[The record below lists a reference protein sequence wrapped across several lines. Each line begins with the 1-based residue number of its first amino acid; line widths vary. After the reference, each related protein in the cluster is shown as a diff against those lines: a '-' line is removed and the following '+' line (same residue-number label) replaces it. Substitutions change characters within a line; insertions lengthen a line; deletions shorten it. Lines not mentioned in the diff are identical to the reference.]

1 MLVISPKQ
9 PLLFPVQPLSDKKQ
23 RYPGVLGSDTLKKVP
38 IYLQLFYFL
47 INVPFFREILSVSAD
62 SYRFPR
68 ILIGFREIL
77 SVSAKSYRFRRILIG
92 FREILSVSA
101 KSYRFPRILI
111 GFRGILSVS
120 AKSYRFP
127 RNLAGFR
134 AFLFI
139 PSDIRH
145 LPEERSCLGFYLNS
159 IYTCK
164 SLVEMKNNGCR
175 ICIPVNSRKLLNKQ
189 EL

>member
-68 ILIGFREIL
+68 ILIGFR
-77 SVSAKSYRFRRILIG
+77 G
-92 FREILSVSA
+92 FLSVSA
-101 KSYRFPRILI
+101 KSYRFPRNLIGFRGFLSVSAGSYRFPRNLI

-120 AKSYRFP
+120 AKSCRFP
-127 RNLAGFR
+127 RILIYSLRYPASAGRKIMFGV
-134 AFLFI
+134 LPQLYIYMQI
-139 PSDIRH
+139 P
-145 LPEERSCLGFYLNS
+145 
-159 IYTCK
+159 
-164 SLVEMKNNGCR
+164 CR
-175 ICIPVNSRKLLNKQ
+175 NEK
-189 EL
+189 

>member
-47 INVPFFREILSVSAD
+47 INVPFFREILSVSA
-62 SYRFPR
+62 
-68 ILIGFREIL
+68 
-77 SVSAKSYRFRRILIG
+77 
-92 FREILSVSA
+92 

-127 RNLAGFR
+127 RDLIGFR
-134 AFLFI
+134 EILPVSAHSYLFPQKSGI
-139 PSDIRH
+139 CRKKDHVWGFTSTLYIHAYP
-145 LPEERSCLGFYLNS
+145 LPNWN
-159 IYTCK
+159 K
-164 SLVEMKNNGCR
+164 LVVGSA
-175 ICIPVNSRKLLNKQ
+175 SRLIHGSY
-189 EL
+189 